1 MKKKLEG
8 KIMIPIVALFI
19 ISILVFRERAGISYD
34 ETDAAVRKWEYIY
47 TPDILQTPEC
57 IILTSDEDISSAY
70 LDIMET
76 VLTGMTY
83 ARLIR
88 ILIQQC

>member
-1 MKKKLEG
+1 MKKKLAG

-47 TPDILQTPEC
+47 TYRTF
-57 IILTSDEDISSAY
+57 
-70 LDIMET
+70 T
-76 VLTGMTY
+76 VGGESI
-83 ARLIR
+83 AHRNSI
-88 ILIQQC
+88 

>member
-1 MKKKLEG
+1 MKKKLAG

-34 ETDAAVRKWEYIY
+34 ETDAAVKKWEDIY

-57 IILTSDEDISSAY
+57 IILTSAEDMITAY
-70 LDIMET
+70 
-76 VLTGMTY
+76 
-83 ARLIR
+83 
-88 ILIQQC
+88 